1 MVPPTVMLDAARVTF
16 TEATGIG
23 ITVIAAEPVRP
34 SLEAVI
40 DVDPSLTAVTTPLAS
55 TVATAMLVEVHV
67 TLRPVRT
74 LPAASFICAV
84 A

>member
-1 MVPPTVMLDAARVTF
+1 MVPPTVMLDAASVTL

-23 ITVIAAEPVRP
+23 VTVIAAEPVWP
-34 SLEAVI
+34 SLVAVI
-40 DVDPSLTAVTTPLAS
+40 DVDPSLTAVTTPLAF
-55 TVATAMLVEVHV
+55 TVVTAMLVEAHV
-67 TLRPVRT
+67 TPRPVRT